1 MDYQSVWW
9 RLFHSPNSLE
19 WSNVL
24 TLTKLLF
31 SLPVSN
37 GKVERIFS
45 QVNLIKT
52 TKRSSLCNQ
61 TLDNLVMIKTAGISM
76 GDFSADNAI
85 RLWWDEK
92 TRRPIR
98 GERRNEGHQTSVED
112 DEDPKTMQLLE
123 DWDQWLT
130 DCYDN

>member
-1 MDYQSVWW
+1 MKYETYISLSNMDYQSVWW

-31 SLPVSN
+31 SLPVSD
-37 GKVERIFS
+37 GKVECIFS

-61 TLDNLVMIKTAGISM
+61 TLDNLVMINTAGIPL
-76 GDFSADNAI
+76 GDFSA
-85 RLWWDEK
+85 R
-92 TRRPIR
+92 
-98 GERRNEGHQTSVED
+98 
-112 DEDPKTMQLLE
+112 
-123 DWDQWLT
+123 DQAMVG
-130 DCYDN
+130 